1 LATTGD
7 HFADTRSA
15 HVTLS
20 CSVSS
25 GGGFGDVAAMCIAN
39 AADSMKGILSKDIIH
54 WIIFG
59 SKTEVNPNLSPE
71 ISADSE
77 FSFEPTFKQPS
88 SSSSNQPGL
97 SDQLEIRL
105 SKTVSQF
112 GALSV

>member
-1 LATTGD
+1 MTGD

-54 WIIFG
+54 
-59 SKTEVNPNLSPE
+59 
-71 ISADSE
+71 
-77 FSFEPTFKQPS
+77 
-88 SSSSNQPGL
+88 
-97 SDQLEIRL
+97 
-105 SKTVSQF
+105 
-112 GALSV
+112 